1 MFRCFHRRTCLYI
14 SWHFNALDDFAVDQY
29 NIEAIIIGDPS
40 IISGGNSLLQTCV
53 DINSSASNYYK
64 TVV

>member
-40 IISGGNSLLQTCV
+40 IISGGNSLL
-53 DINSSASNYYK
+53 K
-64 TVV
+64 TLLV